1 MKNILV
7 TLFVLISLNACAKNS
22 EVINSVNNR
31 TNESSQS
38 ANISTHSDKAEKS
51 SKQKIL
57 DIYLGKEMPINK
69 LNSIKKSIN
78 QPMMKIGEAGE
89 CGNFFDD
96 ETIYQLGNLGI
107 SANKDKAILTDVVN
121 LPNNYLIHY
130 DGLLINNSFKI
141 NQVNTSKF
149 EITSEKATKEQKTY
163 SIADNSKKYE
173 YDIAYSIR
181 NKNED
186 EILNLYYIKDRL
198 VGVKILL
205 QC

>member
-7 TLFVLISLNACAKNS
+7 TFFVLISLNACAKNS
-22 EVINSVNNR
+22 EVTSSVNNR

-38 ANISTHSDKAEKS
+38 VNISTHSDKAKKS

-57 DIYLGKEMPINK
+57 DIYLGEEMPINK
-69 LNSIKKSIN
+69 LDSIKKAIN

-141 NQVNTSKF
+141 NQINSSKF

-186 EILNLYYIKDRL
+186 EILNLYYIKNRL

>member
-1 MKNILV
+1 MKDMLV
-7 TLFVLISLNACAKNS
+7 TLFVLISLNACTKNS
-22 EVINSVNNR
+22 EVTNSVKNSTTER
-31 TNESSQS
+31 SQS
-38 ANISTHSDKAEKS
+38 LNTFTESDKAKKS

-57 DIYLGKEMPINK
+57 DIYLGKEMPINE
-69 LNSIKKSIN
+69 LDSIIKVIN

-130 DGLLINNSFKI
+130 DGLLINATFKI
-141 NQVNTSKF
+141 NQINSSKF
-149 EITSEKATKEQKTY
+149 EITSEKATEEQKTY
-163 SIADNSKKYE
+163 SISDNSKKYE